1 VHNADVDVTLLY
13 FDGCPNWQEAHSR
26 VQQAL
31 REAGA
36 SEDALTV
43 HRVNTDEQARQLSFR
58 GSPTVLV
65 NGDDPFAD
73 PSAPVGLACRVYRTA
88 AGLVG
93 APSVEELAAVLRAAA

>member
-31 REAGA
+31 RETGA

-43 HRVNTDEQARQLSFR
+43 HRVDTDAQARQLSFR

>member
-1 VHNADVDVTLLY
+1 VDVTLLY
-13 FDGCPNWQEAHSR
+13 FDGCPNWQEAHSP

-31 REAGA
+31 RETGA
-36 SEDALTV
+36 SDDAVTV
-43 HRVNTDEQARQLSFR
+43 HRVETDEQARRLSFR

-88 AGLVG
+88 TGLAR
-93 APSVEELAAVLRAAA
+93 APSVDELTAVLRAAA

>member
-1 VHNADVDVTLLY
+1 VDVTLLY

-31 REAGA
+31 CETGA
-36 SEDALTV
+36 SDDAVTV
-43 HRVNTDEQARQLSFR
+43 HRVETDEQARRLSFR

-88 AGLVG
+88 RGLAGT
-93 APSVEELAAVLRAAA
+93 PSVDELTAVLRAAA